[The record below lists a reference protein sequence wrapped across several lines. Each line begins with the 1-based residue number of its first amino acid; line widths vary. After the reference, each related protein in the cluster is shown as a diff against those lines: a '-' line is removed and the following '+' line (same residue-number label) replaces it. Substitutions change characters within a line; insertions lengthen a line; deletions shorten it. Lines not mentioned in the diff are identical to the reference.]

1 MYNIH
6 TYINIHVYICIHTYI
21 YIYVYVYTCTHAK
34 LPCSLRLGMLFLALA
49 MFHWLLLQGRTKY
62 DEDLILKVKQIAEAK
77 QTMMDFESRLHESAK
92 AKAKA
97 KSAKADKAAA
107 TESKSA
113 SSSTAAGKAPPE
125 GAPPAGAPPAGA
137 PPAGAPPADAW
148 NSDTYCSWRC
158 MGKTVAVRAANFTK
172 DQRKFDFCDWH
183 GPVIAEKARAWGSCV
198 RSSLT
203 GYRKEPPKFLSFC
216 RPCILQ
222 CLHQDTSK
230 ESCIN
235 TYIYICICCVIAF
248 ERSVKSF
255 YLSADPVFCRACS
268 KIETFAC
275 QAIVLSS

>member
-1 MYNIH
+1 MLDVQY
-6 TYINIHVYICIHTYI
+6 TYIYKYTFIHMYTYIYI

-77 QTMMDFESRLHESAK
+77 QTMMDFESRLHKSAK

-137 PPAGAPPADAW
+137 PPADAW

-172 DQRKFDFCDWH
+172 DQRKFDFCDL
-183 GPVIAEKARAWGSCV
+183 AWPSH
-198 RSSLT
+198 R
-203 GYRKEPPKFLSFC
+203 
-216 RPCILQ
+216 
-222 CLHQDTSK
+222 
-230 ESCIN
+230 
-235 TYIYICICCVIAF
+235 
-248 ERSVKSF
+248 
-255 YLSADPVFCRACS
+255 
-268 KIETFAC
+268 
-275 QAIVLSS
+275 

>member
-6 TYINIHVYICIHTYI
+6 TYINIHLYICIHTYI
-21 YIYVYVYTCTHAK
+21 YIYMYVYTYTHAK

-125 GAPPAGAPPAGA
+125 
-137 PPAGAPPADAW
+137 DAW

-172 DQRKFDFCDWH
+172 DQHKFDFCDWH

-235 TYIYICICCVIAF
+235 TYIYAYVV
-248 ERSVKSF
+248 SLPLKG
-255 YLSADPVFCRACS
+255 
-268 KIETFAC
+268 
-275 QAIVLSS
+275 Q